1 MFQKAG
7 PCAGEC
13 AAQASFSQRHPNQ
26 QRESCF
32 LVFEVDYIIIA
43 RFTQLCSE
51 KLMCLHSSAG
61 QSVRLLTARSTVQS
75 RLEATILQK
84 VNVQRIY
91 SSIAQINLYYLLSII
106 FIHCMMILGAV
117 ENYFVNIYRAKLCC
131 FICK

>member
-13 AAQASFSQRHPNQ
+13 AAQALFSQRHPNL

-75 RLEATILQK
+75 RLEATIFIKSKYIKNIQFNSLNK
-84 VNVQRIY
+84 FMLHVINNIY
-91 SSIAQINLYYLLSII
+91 SQYCRLSKIV
-106 FIHCMMILGAV
+106 LTP
-117 ENYFVNIYRAKLCC
+117 KLTS
-131 FICK
+131 